1 MSEAREKAR
10 ALLAYATPGPWSSQR
25 EVALF
30 PNAYVV
36 GCPESTV
43 IARVS
48 RSSEQC
54 MVAPKRARPEHDAAL
69 IAAAPGLLAAL
80 CDENDAL
87 RAELAETTDERNAA
101 WRALH
106 EILSKCVEGL
116 GDSASVIVESVA
128 VNLLRDE
135 VKRLKEKA

>member
-1 MSEAREKAR
+1 MSEAQERAR

-87 RAELAETTDERNAA
+87 RAE
-101 WRALH
+101 
-106 EILSKCVEGL
+106 
-116 GDSASVIVESVA
+116 
-128 VNLLRDE
+128 
-135 VKRLKEKA
+135 VKRLEVFEAAELQRRAILDAMNGGER